1 MSKVILCADDSAT
14 MQKVCEITF
23 RASDFTFIGARSA
36 DEALEKAKGQKPA
49 LVLADAVMPGKTGY
63 DLCQAIKATPGLADV
78 PVMLLCGKSQAY
90 DSARGAQVGAD
101 GHFTKPWDTQMML
114 DKVAEVLAKA
124 GSEPVARPM
133 AGAPAAAAPPPAPPP
148 STEAPTARSMPS
160 LATPPAAPPRPAVP
174 SIPVVPSMPQPP
186 STAARSATIMG
197 MPTIKMPGKKTS
209 EELLAEMKA
218 QTPMAAAAFSTELGP
233 PGAART
239 PAPPP
244 VAAPPSPTP
253 IAPPTPMAA
262 APAIA
267 PAAPVGSRQ
276 PLVKSAPSRAPSA
289 SAAAA
294 LAARLPLT
302 AAQVARE
309 AGLDP
314 TAPEVIA
321 LVKLSADIVERV
333 VWEVVPEIAEN
344 IIRENLDKLT
354 AKAR

>member
-1 MSKVILCADDSAT
+1 MSKIILCADDSAT

-23 RASDFTFIGARSA
+23 RASDFTFVGARSA
-36 DEALEKAKGQKPA
+36 EEALQKARAQKPA

-63 DLCQAIKATPGLADV
+63 DLCQDIKSDPALADV
-78 PVMLLCGKSQAY
+78 PVMLLCGKSQAF

-114 DKVAEVLAKA
+114 DKVTEVLGKA

-133 AGAPAAAAPPPAPPP
+133 AAAAPPAAAPPPPP
-148 STEAPTARSMPS
+148 APTA
-160 LATPPAAPPRPAVP
+160 RPAVP
-174 SIPVVPSMPQPP
+174 SVPAAPPPVAAKPSIPSVPSPP
-186 STAARSATIMG
+186 PNVAARSATIMG
-197 MPTIKMPGKKTS
+197 MPTIKMPGKS
-209 EELLAEMKA
+209 GADVIAEMKPQPA
-218 QTPMAAAAFSTELGP
+218 PSATPIAAAAFTTELGP
-233 PGAART
+233 PGAGAARA

-244 VAAPPSPTP
+244 PAPPVAATPP
-253 IAPPTPMAA
+253 
-262 APAIA
+262 PAVA
-267 PAAPVGSRQ
+267 QAVDRA
-276 PLVKSAPSRAPSA
+276 PLVRAQPSRAPSTA
-289 SAAAA
+289 AAAA

-302 AAQVARE
+302 AAKVARE

-314 TAPEVIA
+314 SSPEVIA

-333 VWEVVPEIAEN
+333 VWEVVPEIAES

>member
-1 MSKVILCADDSAT
+1 MTKIILCADDSAT

-23 RASDFTFIGARSA
+23 RASDFTFVGARSA
-36 DEALEKAKGQKPA
+36 DEALEKARAQKPA

-63 DLCQAIKATPGLADV
+63 DLCEAIKGDPALAGV
-78 PVMLLCGKSQAY
+78 PVMLLCGKSQAF

-114 DKVAEVLAKA
+114 DKVAEVLGKA
-124 GSEPVARPM
+124 VSEPVARP
-133 AGAPAAAAPPPAPPP
+133 AAVAASPAPSPVPAAVTP
-148 STEAPTARSMPS
+148 
-160 LATPPAAPPRPAVP
+160 PPAAPVRPAVP
-174 SIPVVPSMPQPP
+174 SVPSVPSVPAAPP
-186 STAARSATIMG
+186 LAAKPSIPSPPPNTARSATIMG
-197 MPTIKMPGKKTS
+197 MPTIKMPGKGADQ
-209 EELLAEMKA
+209 LMAEMKS

-233 PGAART
+233 PGAVRGAT
-239 PAPPP
+239 PAAPPPAAPPPAAP
-244 VAAPPSPTP
+244 VAAPPAVQP
-253 IAPPTPMAA
+253 A
-262 APAIA
+262 APA
-267 PAAPVGSRQ
+267 GSRA
-276 PLVKSAPSRAPSA
+276 PLVKAAPSRAPSTA
-289 SAAAA
+289 AAAA

-333 VWEVVPEIAEN
+333 VWEVVPEIAES

-354 AKAR
+354 AKART